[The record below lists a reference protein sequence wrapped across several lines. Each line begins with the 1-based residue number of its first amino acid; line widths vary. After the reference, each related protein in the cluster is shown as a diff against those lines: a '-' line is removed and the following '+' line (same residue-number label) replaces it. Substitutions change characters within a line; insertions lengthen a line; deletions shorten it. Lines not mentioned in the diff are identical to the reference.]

1 MTKTLHVSNTGTKY
15 RRTKIIISIQI
26 TVLQNSRLHVI
37 WMIFF
42 PIFSCSLQL
51 FDKGNLWS
59 VQCLTIILKYKKLFF
74 PFLSHLWDQIST
86 MLSSPHKYPSSWL
99 PSCQGDLWSS
109 SKPSLRATVFP
120 KSIIHTLALP
130 LVSWTNNR
138 ELPMTCNLK
147 QSKII

>member
-1 MTKTLHVSNTGTKY
+1 MLVILVLNIGNQNNNLHSNYSLTKFKATCNLNDIFPNFLLQFAAIWY
-15 RRTKIIISIQI
+15 RKSMISSMPD
-26 TVLQNSRLHVI
+26 NN
-37 WMIFF
+37 
-42 PIFSCSLQL
+42 P
-51 FDKGNLWS
+51 
-59 VQCLTIILKYKKLFF
+59 KYKKLFF